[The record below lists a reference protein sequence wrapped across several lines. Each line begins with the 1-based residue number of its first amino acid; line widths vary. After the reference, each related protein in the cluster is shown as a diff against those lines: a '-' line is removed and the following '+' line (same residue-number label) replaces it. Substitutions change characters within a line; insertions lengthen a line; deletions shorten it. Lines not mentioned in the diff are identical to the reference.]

1 MLAGR
6 SIKEWI
12 GLAAFVAVGLFAVKA
27 YYGNS
32 GSLAVTSESQAA
44 PIDEDALS
52 NYSRANYPRTYDA
65 WGEDGVDR
73 IKERERAAANHV
85 ARSGQCDRVTYVGLS
100 EKESSPP
107 NEIVV
112 YVDCE
117 NKNRFY
123 VGSYELTKEPWFL
136 KVRKKIY

>member
-44 PIDEDALS
+44 PIDEAALS
-52 NYSRANYPRTYDA
+52 NYSRANYPRTYDT

-73 IKERERAAANHV
+73 IKERESR
-85 ARSGQCDRVTYVGLS
+85 RKSGR
-100 EKESSPP
+100 
-107 NEIVV
+107 
-112 YVDCE
+112 
-117 NKNRFY
+117 
-123 VGSYELTKEPWFL
+123 
-136 KVRKKIY
+136 KVRSVRSRHLRRSFGAGELSS